1 MKQLFLILALAFS
14 VNAYAQD
21 DQTVTLIVSGQGK
34 TQDEARQN
42 ALRSAIEQAYGAFIS
57 SKTEILNDS
66 IVKDEVVSVSNG
78 SVQKFQVLSQV
89 MLPNGEFSV
98 TLDATVSVTKLTK
111 YIQNIG
117 GAVEFS
123 GALFAAN
130 ITLMELYTKNETI
143 ALENLVLTLKQLS
156 KGAFDY
162 KISAKDPV
170 RMQGT
175 ENWMVP
181 LAIEVLANEN
191 LLNLIFT
198 LEKTIQALSL
208 SQAEI
213 KNYSGLK
220 MTLYP
225 ITLATSEGED
235 IYYLRNENSSQILL
249 QFIYSLNSAISNFKI
264 ANGIE
269 EFEIKKFNVFDK
281 NCYCTYSGIKVS
293 DENFRIILSMQ
304 SLTGNGARKPCA
316 TSLFNNHCGDR
327 MPMAILDSKEL
338 IRKNRGYD
346 IEIRPYELDLVAN
359 DVTKNFVFLGKLLKK
374 SQSLQTVRGNKNSSE
389 MGLVI
394 SFKNVKKGQ
403 VLLGFELNDV
413 RKVEDIRRITKYE
426 IIK

>member
-14 VNAYAQD
+14 VNAYSQD

-78 SVQKFQVLSQV
+78 SVQRFQVLSQV

-98 TLDATVSVTKLTK
+98 TLDVTVSVTKLTK

-143 ALENLVLTLKQLS
+143 ALENLVLTLEQLS

-170 RMQGT
+170 RMQET

-249 QFIYSLNSAISNFKI
+249 QFIYSLNSVISNFKI

-269 EFEIKKFNVFDK
+269 EFEIKKFNAFDEDC
-281 NCYCTYSGIKVS
+281 NCTRSEIKVH
-293 DENFRIILSMQ
+293 DDNFRIL
-304 SLTGNGARKPCA
+304 LGNQYPGGRPKPCA
-316 TSLFNNHCGDR
+316 TSLFNNYCGSQHD
-327 MPMAILDSKEL
+327 AILDPKEL
-338 IRKNRGYD
+338 IQNNRGYE
-346 IEIRPYELDLVAN
+346 IELGPTHELDLVAN
-359 DVTKNFVFLGKLLKK
+359 DVIKNFFFLSKLLTK
-374 SQSLQTVRGNKNSSE
+374 SKSLQTVRGNKNFSKI
-389 MGLVI
+389 GLVF

-403 VLLGFELNDV
+403 VLLRFELNDV
-413 RKVEDIRRITKYE
+413 RKVEEIRRITKYE